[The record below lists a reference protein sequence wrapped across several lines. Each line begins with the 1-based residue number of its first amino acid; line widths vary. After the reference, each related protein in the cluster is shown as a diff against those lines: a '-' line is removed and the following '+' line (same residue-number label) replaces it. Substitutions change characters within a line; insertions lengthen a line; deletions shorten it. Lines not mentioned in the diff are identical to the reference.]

1 MPDFMIPYRL
11 SISFCEMNIE
21 IVRFTKVASEQP
33 WIINSHAHEN
43 YEFHYI
49 IDGKGT
55 VTMEGSTFEIQK
67 GEFYISA
74 PFVKHEQKTNLESP
88 MQEFCI
94 ECKIDFE
101 GNADDVSP
109 EMKKYKMITDLIGY
123 RSYKDIKKI
132 GECFYGIE
140 SIAKKNV
147 FGTYTKIQLLSV
159 QIITDCLGIVYE
171 ESSKIP
177 NVMMN
182 SINKQRITAIKN
194 FIDANISESISL
206 KDVAKEFNYSER
218 HINRLIIAEYSCSFY
233 QYVMKIRG
241 EVAVRLLKNTNIPVE
256 QVAVEAGFTNYRQM
270 LRFFDK
276 NNIGKPSEIRE
287 TR

>member
-1 MPDFMIPYRL
+1 MNSKYLTAEYIMPDFMIPYRL

-21 IVRFTKVASEQP
+21 IVR
-33 WIINSHAHEN
+33 
-43 YEFHYI
+43 FHYI

-159 QIITDCLGIVYE
+159 QIITDCFPEFQIPLGTSMGKQLLIIIYE
-171 ESSKIP
+171 
-177 NVMMN
+177 
-182 SINKQRITAIKN
+182 
-194 FIDANISESISL
+194 NIS
-206 KDVAKEFNYSER
+206 
-218 HINRLIIAEYSCSFY
+218 
-233 QYVMKIRG
+233 
-241 EVAVRLLKNTNIPVE
+241 
-256 QVAVEAGFTNYRQM
+256 
-270 LRFFDK
+270 
-276 NNIGKPSEIRE
+276 
-287 TR
+287 